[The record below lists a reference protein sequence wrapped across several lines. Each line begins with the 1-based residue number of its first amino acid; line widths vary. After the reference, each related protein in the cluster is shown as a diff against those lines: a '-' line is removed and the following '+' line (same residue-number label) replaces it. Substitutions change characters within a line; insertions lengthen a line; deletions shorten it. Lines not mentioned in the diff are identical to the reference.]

1 MENVWYN
8 EYRPKKFEDVLGQD
22 LAVTVLSN
30 AIITKRVKN
39 GYLLS
44 GSRGVGKTTLARI
57 FANNLNSID
66 KNPQANIDIYEMDAA
81 SNTSVDDVRLLIEN
95 ASTPPLVGDYKVF
108 IIDEVHM
115 LSKSA
120 MNALLKILEEPP
132 VYLVFVF
139 ATTNPEK
146 ILPTILSRLIK
157 LDLNN
162 HTIEDLE
169 KNLKRIANDKSM
181 NIDDKSINLIAKKAN
196 GGQRDAINYLQTL
209 NEYNLEEYN
218 ISNVSSILGVLPDE
232 LVKSIIYTVKSSNVT
247 LEYKKNLIS
256 VIQKLQISPIAM
268 INQILEDLLDKHFN
282 SNTENSDLIA
292 ILADYVTLN
301 LPVTNLI
308 EVIAYLD
315 LKYITKK
322 ELQEVSLNQQL
333 NIIVDKKKELT
344 EDKLLE
350 SKVTESTIEKV
361 EIKKQEKIEIID
373 QIEQSEPTIQ
383 VSSDHFERIEKTEIV
398 TNYNVLE
405 NDIEFQNVENN
416 EIINDRLY
424 EVTPS
429 SDVIVNSNII
439 NNSEVNLV
447 QINKILQNLPK
458 DKKAPTKFVNNITNF
473 EILLKDNIITLSKK
487 MKLPIELEEN
497 EVKYLED
504 KINGLIDN
512 PVVLSYQYDKKIN
525 PVTIENK
532 TDNIAPVTTSNESN
546 EKIFYSVYNKR
557 PKNVD
562 ENVPII
568 TDPIPDP
575 EVKVENDE
583 DSGVHDL
590 FDL

>member
-301 LPVTNLI
+301 LPVTN
-308 EVIAYLD
+308 
-315 LKYITKK
+315 
-322 ELQEVSLNQQL
+322 
-333 NIIVDKKKELT
+333 
-344 EDKLLE
+344 
-350 SKVTESTIEKV
+350 
-361 EIKKQEKIEIID
+361 
-373 QIEQSEPTIQ
+373 
-383 VSSDHFERIEKTEIV
+383 
-398 TNYNVLE
+398 
-405 NDIEFQNVENN
+405 
-416 EIINDRLY
+416 
-424 EVTPS
+424 
-429 SDVIVNSNII
+429 
-439 NNSEVNLV
+439 
-447 QINKILQNLPK
+447 
-458 DKKAPTKFVNNITNF
+458 
-473 EILLKDNIITLSKK
+473 
-487 MKLPIELEEN
+487 
-497 EVKYLED
+497 
-504 KINGLIDN
+504 
-512 PVVLSYQYDKKIN
+512 
-525 PVTIENK
+525 
-532 TDNIAPVTTSNESN
+532 
-546 EKIFYSVYNKR
+546 
-557 PKNVD
+557 
-562 ENVPII
+562 
-568 TDPIPDP
+568 
-575 EVKVENDE
+575 
-583 DSGVHDL
+583 
-590 FDL
+590 